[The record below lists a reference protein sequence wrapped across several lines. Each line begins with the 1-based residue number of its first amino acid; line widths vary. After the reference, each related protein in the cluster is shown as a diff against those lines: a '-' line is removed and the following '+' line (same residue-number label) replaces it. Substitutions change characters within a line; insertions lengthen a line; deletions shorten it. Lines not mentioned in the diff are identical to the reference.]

1 MDYKLLAEQ
10 VSAITSNVR
19 NNITNYANASA
30 LLFESLTDINWAG
43 FYIANGD
50 VLELGPFQG
59 KVACSII
66 PKGKGVCGT
75 AFSLGETIVV
85 PNVHEFEGHI
95 ACDSSSNSE
104 IVIPVVLDGSITAVL
119 DIDSTKFDRFSEEDI
134 MGLELYV
141 SAIEKN
147 LTT

>member
-75 AFSLGETIVV
+75 AFSLLPQLRERG
-85 PNVHEFEGHI
+85 
-95 ACDSSSNSE
+95 AC
-104 IVIPVVLDGSITAVL
+104 
-119 DIDSTKFDRFSEEDI
+119 
-134 MGLELYV
+134 GLP
-141 SAIEKN
+141 
-147 LTT
+147 